1 VSGGRRH
8 LRRSGVASQEF
19 QGFDGWNF
27 DGISLGNLGKNH
39 GRHGENM
46 GKIWEKHW
54 KNMGK
59 SWENHWEIIGEWEI
73 NGKNNSHVHEKI
85 IGKMNKKKGRSME
98 QRLENGEFNRSMDNG
113 KLTTKND

>member
-46 GKIWEKHW
+46 GKTWEKHW

-85 IGKMNKKKGRSME
+85 IGKMNKKKGD
-98 QRLENGEFNRSMDNG
+98 QWN
-113 KLTTKND
+113 NDWRMASLIDPWTMGN

>member
-1 VSGGRRH
+1 MSGGRRH

-39 GRHGENM
+39 GRHGENT
-46 GKIWEKHW
+46 GKTWEKHW

-85 IGKMNKKKGRSME
+85 IGKMNKKRRE
-98 QRLENGEFNRSMDNG
+98 ING
-113 KLTTKND
+113 TTIGEWRV